1 MLKEEVQNR
10 LSALGFSEVLNK
22 TMTGLR
28 RTHMIHA
35 RLGLKRFV
43 EYYIDAR
50 DVIDYIWAFN
60 DDRVNLIENL
70 ADFEAWINNNC
81 IT

>member
-1 MLKEEVQNR
+1 
-10 LSALGFSEVLNK
+10 
-22 TMTGLR
+22 
-28 RTHMIHA
+28 MIHA

-60 DDRVNLIENL
+60 DDRVNLIESL

-81 IT
+81 ITE